1 MFLLKHLPSQVISS
15 TFDIRHFYFSFTYR
29 RFSFLFFRFSTS
41 RQPVVVYAISSLVPR
56 SLVGDTCTL
65 GDYDRRYRG
74 ELPPLI
80 ISLNFYFEICYQRQL
95 YIYYD
100 VSSNWRGG
108 GKYKHVVNLFVVIP
122 FLSKT
127 NLFFKKIPGS

>member
-1 MFLLKHLPSQVISS
+1 
-15 TFDIRHFYFSFTYR
+15 
-29 RFSFLFFRFSTS
+29 
-41 RQPVVVYAISSLVPR
+41 
-56 SLVGDTCTL
+56 LVGDTCTL
-65 GDYDRRYRG
+65 EDYDSRYRG

-108 GKYKHVVNLFVVIP
+108 GI
-122 FLSKT
+122 
-127 NLFFKKIPGS
+127 